1 MEFVRNMERR
11 RLIKP
16 QDILATLQSIPE
28 DESESELQEHVFDS
42 DSDEDF
48 IPQNI
53 SSESEDSEGTNPE
66 DIPSTS
72 TGDRAHAVMLPRDHP
87 PGRGQ
92 KKSAKRPRNER
103 TTDNDGGEGNAT
115 TNTREGESEGIL
127 VSADGIQWKPV
138 EIGEH
143 LPGRRDSQNILRE
156 APGPTGYARRN
167 IIIDSPL
174 SVWRLFFDSYILTHI
189 KNCTLAEA
197 CRNNNLQFTLSDE
210 ELDAFIAIFYA
221 RGISGTNRHSIS
233 SIWCNDWGIPFCK
246 ATMSRD
252 RFVEIMRFL
261 RFDEKSTR
269 SERLQT
275 DKFALFSTVWDRF
288 IENCIA
294 CYKPGPYI
302 TVVEQLFPSKTRCPF
317 TQYMPSK
324 PDKYGHKYWLAV
336 DKRSKYLANGFPY
349 LGKDDTR
356 RAEDRLADHV
366 VMKLLDPFLKK
377 VRNVTTDNYFTS
389 VKLAK
394 QLKSKGT
401 TIVGTL
407 NKIRREVPK
416 EIKSMKEELYN
427 TKVFR
432 NEDNFTL
439 TVYQGKPNKNVVILS
454 SVHPDVVVASD
465 SAKKTPETVKFYNET
480 KYGVDVVDQMARKY
494 TTRTCTRRWPVHAF
508 ENALDFAG
516 INAWIIF
523 KEITHQKM
531 SRKAFLQ
538 TLVRELSGPYVTD
551 REKGSTSQV
560 STCSEVMVQTKFCQI
575 KEKCKK
581 NRSVGNCKTC
591 EQQVQILLSQLE
603 GAASRE
609 VRSWPPTEKKTSDQ
623 ILAKLKDAFEVTSIS
638 EVKMR
643 FFARRQQPATS
654 SEQWTIQHA
663 IRVLVA
669 QQKFSNSK
677 GEICRVR
684 IRDIQP
690 VIIQP
695 SSETMVWCRARLS
708 IENLR
713 LSDSPQTN
721 PARRTTIS
729 ESCSQHSQLSQLSPE
744 DIISSEVTANQHSTQ
759 AAQDSK
765 KVALDPWQ
773 TELNVGDAT
782 TSVER
787 INGVMNIAK
796 QYHQAFN
803 KHPLDF
809 GQLPSDL
816 APGVQV
822 PDTINPFPQTDWVIE
837 HRRCMAEAKEIV
849 DSRMEEARRRQQE
862 DYNQHAHAKPL
873 QIGDRVWLR
882 NNHRTGKLDLLW
894 EVELYTI
901 AAIPFPSSDVYEKS
915 KIGWKRQTVHRNG
928 LKLCL
933 KYGHLHQ
940 MPRDSIPTM
949 FLNISHVHILRFTL
963 QLFAEDFFS

>member
-1 MEFVRNMERR
+1 MFRWIDHLKEHLSMGTPREDILAFLLLLQKATGFLAESVRVAARSSVLSNSRRPQTRKNLCSSQNVSERVPFDLLNNNPLSTKGNESQAGGVIQKDDAMMTSKRKSGLALLPEYERYLSSCGHIYSNPTKSNTEDKNLKGQGNSESISLAEEKLDGTLNNLSLEGSLILPRIINLLHQGPIYHPDPGSLCLAARLLISQFFKLKASQIESLGPSRRVVSSRELYRIMEFVRNMERR

-174 SVWRLFFDSYILTHI
+174 SAWRLFFDSYILTHI

-221 RGISGTNRHSIS
+221 RGISGTNIHSIS

-261 RFDEKSTR
+261 RFYEKSTR

-302 TVVEQLFPSKTRCPF
+302 TVDEQLFPSKTRCPF

-377 VRNVTTDNYFTS
+377 GRNVTTDNYFTS

-465 SAKKTPETVKFYNET
+465 SGKKTPETVKFYNET

-560 STCSEVMVQTKFCQI
+560 STCSEVMVQTKNLPDQR
-575 KEKCKK
+575 KVQEK
-581 NRSVGNCKTC
+581 
-591 EQQVQILLSQLE
+591 
-603 GAASRE
+603 
-609 VRSWPPTEKKTSDQ
+609 
-623 ILAKLKDAFEVTSIS
+623 
-638 EVKMR
+638 
-643 FFARRQQPATS
+643 
-654 SEQWTIQHA
+654 
-663 IRVLVA
+663 
-669 QQKFSNSK
+669 
-677 GEICRVR
+677 
-684 IRDIQP
+684 
-690 VIIQP
+690 
-695 SSETMVWCRARLS
+695 
-708 IENLR
+708 
-713 LSDSPQTN
+713 
-721 PARRTTIS
+721 
-729 ESCSQHSQLSQLSPE
+729 
-744 DIISSEVTANQHSTQ
+744 
-759 AAQDSK
+759 
-765 KVALDPWQ
+765 
-773 TELNVGDAT
+773 
-782 TSVER
+782 
-787 INGVMNIAK
+787 
-796 QYHQAFN
+796 
-803 KHPLDF
+803 
-809 GQLPSDL
+809 
-816 APGVQV
+816 
-822 PDTINPFPQTDWVIE
+822 
-837 HRRCMAEAKEIV
+837 
-849 DSRMEEARRRQQE
+849 
-862 DYNQHAHAKPL
+862 
-873 QIGDRVWLR
+873 
-882 NNHRTGKLDLLW
+882 
-894 EVELYTI
+894 
-901 AAIPFPSSDVYEKS
+901 
-915 KIGWKRQTVHRNG
+915 
-928 LKLCL
+928 
-933 KYGHLHQ
+933 
-940 MPRDSIPTM
+940 
-949 FLNISHVHILRFTL
+949 
-963 QLFAEDFFS
+963 

>member
-28 DESESELQEHVFDS
+28 DETESELQEHVFDS

-174 SVWRLFFDSYILTHI
+174 SAWRLFFDSYILTHI

-210 ELDAFIAIFYA
+210 ELDAFIAIFYD

-302 TVVEQLFPSKTRCPF
+302 TVDEQLFPSKTRCPF

-356 RAEDRLADHV
+356 RAEDHLADHV

-377 VRNVTTDNYFTS
+377 GRNVTTDNYFTS

-416 EIKSMKEELYN
+416 EIKSMKEELFKN
-427 TKVFR
+427 FKDLFLLWSRERGCMGAVNISVARIVCLHTIADPEGTKHCVSQILKALATGMEAETTLQENRDLEEDFNPSKISESLLLSKDNNSLALAWKAGACVDQPKKNPSSKVNIKIKEDPPVFSHGYCEWKSDCSSVAISVPFYGIFECSQISSNFSMDR
-432 NEDNFTL
+432 GLKMGWLPHTKDNVRFKRFQSSKKGTALKTEALDPVGDVQEDAAAAPPGARNNPKKRSKSGATSIGIEGAEKLNGEKATSATFLDLKISIHGERILTDLYRKPTATNNLLSFSSFHPFHTRQGVPVGQFLRARRKCIQNEDFCHQAKDL
-439 TVYQGKPNKNVVILS
+439 THCFRTRGFP
-454 SVHPDVVVASD
+454 
-465 SAKKTPETVKFYNET
+465 KK
-480 KYGVDVVDQMARKY
+480 DD
-494 TTRTCTRRWPVHAF
+494 
-508 ENALDFAG
+508 
-516 INAWIIF
+516 
-523 KEITHQKM
+523 
-531 SRKAFLQ
+531 LQ
-538 TLVRELSGPYVTD
+538 SL
-551 REKGSTSQV
+551 STSQN
-560 STCSEVMVQTKFCQI
+560 SDT
-575 KEKCKK
+575 
-581 NRSVGNCKTC
+581 GDPPY
-591 EQQVQILLSQLE
+591 SQE
-603 GAASRE
+603 
-609 VRSWPPTEKKTSDQ
+609 
-623 ILAKLKDAFEVTSIS
+623 
-638 EVKMR
+638 
-643 FFARRQQPATS
+643 
-654 SEQWTIQHA
+654 
-663 IRVLVA
+663 
-669 QQKFSNSK
+669 
-677 GEICRVR
+677 
-684 IRDIQP
+684 
-690 VIIQP
+690 
-695 SSETMVWCRARLS
+695 
-708 IENLR
+708 
-713 LSDSPQTN
+713 
-721 PARRTTIS
+721 
-729 ESCSQHSQLSQLSPE
+729 
-744 DIISSEVTANQHSTQ
+744 
-759 AAQDSK
+759 
-765 KVALDPWQ
+765 
-773 TELNVGDAT
+773 
-782 TSVER
+782 
-787 INGVMNIAK
+787 
-796 QYHQAFN
+796 
-803 KHPLDF
+803 
-809 GQLPSDL
+809 
-816 APGVQV
+816 
-822 PDTINPFPQTDWVIE
+822 
-837 HRRCMAEAKEIV
+837 
-849 DSRMEEARRRQQE
+849 
-862 DYNQHAHAKPL
+862 
-873 QIGDRVWLR
+873 
-882 NNHRTGKLDLLW
+882 
-894 EVELYTI
+894 
-901 AAIPFPSSDVYEKS
+901 
-915 KIGWKRQTVHRNG
+915 
-928 LKLCL
+928 
-933 KYGHLHQ
+933 
-940 MPRDSIPTM
+940 
-949 FLNISHVHILRFTL
+949 
-963 QLFAEDFFS
+963 

>member
-143 LPGRRDSQNILRE
+143 LPGRRASQNILRE

-174 SVWRLFFDSYILTHI
+174 SAWRLFFDSYILTHI

-302 TVVEQLFPSKTRCPF
+302 TVDEQLFPSKTRCPF

-377 VRNVTTDNYFTS
+377 GRNVTTDNYFTS

-394 QLKSKGT
+394 QLKTKGT

-407 NKIRREVPK
+407 NKTRREVPK
-416 EIKSMKEELYN
+416 EIKSMKEELQL
-427 TKVFR
+427 
-432 NEDNFTL
+432 EDYSFYSLMETIEANAFSSRIVDILRSYEETNGFLVKLREELHQTRILHNNAFQTNSSFT
-439 TVYQGKPNKNVVILS
+439 
-454 SVHPDVVVASD
+454 VAQ
-465 SAKKTPETVKFYNET
+465 VKQ
-480 KYGVDVVDQMARKY
+480 VMARIAELEAHQEVIVKNAGPFLEKFPNEKRFLVKKGL
-494 TTRTCTRRWPVHAF
+494 TPQRHGEVCTEGLFGRV
-508 ENALDFAG
+508 
-516 INAWIIF
+516 
-523 KEITHQKM
+523 
-531 SRKAFLQ
+531 FL
-538 TLVRELSGPYVTD
+538 LSVSVLSGGALPNVE
-551 REKGSTSQV
+551 EKGQGSEGVTRGSQQVVSETQEEEVSAGLCPEQVARPESSTS
-560 STCSEVMVQTKFCQI
+560 
-575 KEKCKK
+575 
-581 NRSVGNCKTC
+581 
-591 EQQVQILLSQLE
+591 
-603 GAASRE
+603 
-609 VRSWPPTEKKTSDQ
+609 
-623 ILAKLKDAFEVTSIS
+623 
-638 EVKMR
+638 
-643 FFARRQQPATS
+643 
-654 SEQWTIQHA
+654 
-663 IRVLVA
+663 
-669 QQKFSNSK
+669 
-677 GEICRVR
+677 
-684 IRDIQP
+684 
-690 VIIQP
+690 
-695 SSETMVWCRARLS
+695 
-708 IENLR
+708 
-713 LSDSPQTN
+713 
-721 PARRTTIS
+721 
-729 ESCSQHSQLSQLSPE
+729 
-744 DIISSEVTANQHSTQ
+744 
-759 AAQDSK
+759 
-765 KVALDPWQ
+765 
-773 TELNVGDAT
+773 
-782 TSVER
+782 
-787 INGVMNIAK
+787 
-796 QYHQAFN
+796 
-803 KHPLDF
+803 
-809 GQLPSDL
+809 
-816 APGVQV
+816 
-822 PDTINPFPQTDWVIE
+822 
-837 HRRCMAEAKEIV
+837 
-849 DSRMEEARRRQQE
+849 
-862 DYNQHAHAKPL
+862 
-873 QIGDRVWLR
+873 
-882 NNHRTGKLDLLW
+882 
-894 EVELYTI
+894 
-901 AAIPFPSSDVYEKS
+901 
-915 KIGWKRQTVHRNG
+915 
-928 LKLCL
+928 
-933 KYGHLHQ
+933 
-940 MPRDSIPTM
+940 
-949 FLNISHVHILRFTL
+949 
-963 QLFAEDFFS
+963 

>member
-156 APGPTGYARRN
+156 APGPTRYARRN

-174 SVWRLFFDSYILTHI
+174 SAWRLFFDSYILTHI

-246 ATMSRD
+246 ATMFRD

-275 DKFALFSTVWDRF
+275 DKFALFSIVWDRF

-302 TVVEQLFPSKTRCPF
+302 TVDEQLFPSKTRCPF

-377 VRNVTTDNYFTS
+377 GRNVTTDNYFTS

-494 TTRTCTRRWPVHAF
+494 TTRTCTRGWPVHAF

-591 EQQVQILLSQLE
+591 GKSLCGQCTAINQRQCLKCETPNENNASILYEKAAHRHLCRSLVSVISSPKSDMHNWHITQRSMVEPVDIDQTTSITVLCSALGKADRGTTVQNLVNGVVDIGRVIHRKQGRRTAIE
-603 GAASRE
+603 GRE
-609 VRSWPPTEKKTSDQ
+609 EALDQDQRCPSDQ
-623 ILAKLKDAFEVTSIS
+623 
-638 EVKMR
+638 
-643 FFARRQQPATS
+643 
-654 SEQWTIQHA
+654 
-663 IRVLVA
+663 
-669 QQKFSNSK
+669 
-677 GEICRVR
+677 
-684 IRDIQP
+684 
-690 VIIQP
+690 
-695 SSETMVWCRARLS
+695 
-708 IENLR
+708 
-713 LSDSPQTN
+713 
-721 PARRTTIS
+721 TT
-729 ESCSQHSQLSQLSPE
+729 
-744 DIISSEVTANQHSTQ
+744 
-759 AAQDSK
+759 
-765 KVALDPWQ
+765 
-773 TELNVGDAT
+773 
-782 TSVER
+782 
-787 INGVMNIAK
+787 
-796 QYHQAFN
+796 
-803 KHPLDF
+803 
-809 GQLPSDL
+809 
-816 APGVQV
+816 
-822 PDTINPFPQTDWVIE
+822 PFKYFVYE
-837 HRRCMAEAKEIV
+837 
-849 DSRMEEARRRQQE
+849 
-862 DYNQHAHAKPL
+862 
-873 QIGDRVWLR
+873 
-882 NNHRTGKLDLLW
+882 
-894 EVELYTI
+894 
-901 AAIPFPSSDVYEKS
+901 SSDT
-915 KIGWKRQTVHRNG
+915 TV
-928 LKLCL
+928 
-933 KYGHLHQ
+933 
-940 MPRDSIPTM
+940 
-949 FLNISHVHILRFTL
+949 
-963 QLFAEDFFS
+963 

>member
-1 MEFVRNMERR
+1 MISAGRGRSRELYRIMEFVRNMERR

-174 SVWRLFFDSYILTHI
+174 SAWRLFFDSYILTHI

-302 TVVEQLFPSKTRCPF
+302 TVDEQLFPSKTRCPF

-377 VRNVTTDNYFTS
+377 GRNVTTDNYFTS

-401 TIVGTL
+401 TIVRTL

-591 EQQVQILLSQLE
+591 GKSLCGQCTAINQ
-603 GAASRE
+603 
-609 VRSWPPTEKKTSDQ
+609 
-623 ILAKLKDAFEVTSIS
+623 
-638 EVKMR
+638 R
-643 FFARRQQPATS
+643 F
-654 SEQWTIQHA
+654 
-663 IRVLVA
+663 V
-669 QQKFSNSK
+669 N
-677 GEICRVR
+677 
-684 IRDIQP
+684 
-690 VIIQP
+690 
-695 SSETMVWCRARLS
+695 
-708 IENLR
+708 
-713 LSDSPQTN
+713 
-721 PARRTTIS
+721 
-729 ESCSQHSQLSQLSPE
+729 
-744 DIISSEVTANQHSTQ
+744 
-759 AAQDSK
+759 
-765 KVALDPWQ
+765 
-773 TELNVGDAT
+773 ELN
-782 TSVER
+782 
-787 INGVMNIAK
+787 NNI
-796 QYHQAFN
+796 
-803 KHPLDF
+803 
-809 GQLPSDL
+809 
-816 APGVQV
+816 
-822 PDTINPFPQTDWVIE
+822 
-837 HRRCMAEAKEIV
+837 
-849 DSRMEEARRRQQE
+849 
-862 DYNQHAHAKPL
+862 
-873 QIGDRVWLR
+873 IG
-882 NNHRTGKLDLLW
+882 
-894 EVELYTI
+894 
-901 AAIPFPSSDVYEKS
+901 
-915 KIGWKRQTVHRNG
+915 
-928 LKLCL
+928 
-933 KYGHLHQ
+933 
-940 MPRDSIPTM
+940 
-949 FLNISHVHILRFTL
+949 LRFTSEIHPVSINFLDVNIEKDGASHL
-963 QLFAEDFFS
+963 QTRIFRKPTATNNLLSWDSHHPLTLRRGIPKGQYLRVRRNCSSPELFNTHLRHLRNRFIERGYPIKTLSEAFENAASSNRSDLLRPRCDRGGDPLMRVIGNFDNCFTEDRCRAQRSNSSSSS

>member
-11 RLIKP
+11 HLIKP

-53 SSESEDSEGTNPE
+53 SSESEDSERTNPE

-174 SVWRLFFDSYILTHI
+174 SAWRLFFDSYILTHI

-221 RGISGTNRHSIS
+221 RGISGTNRYSIS

-302 TVVEQLFPSKTRCPF
+302 TVEEQLFPSKTRCPF

-377 VRNVTTDNYFTS
+377 GRNVTTDNYFTS

-591 EQQVQILLSQLE
+591 GNLNFEQRKALDELKKLDSVVIKQADKRRNIVLWPNEMYEKEAFCQLKNTKCSKKLTYNPLTSLHSALQENLNEALE
-603 GAASRE
+603 GNIITRE
-609 VRSWPPTEKKTSDQ
+609 QRDFLHGTAMGVAFAPSYANLIRGLWEREIFLFNPKKNIDKVLLWLRFIDDIFVIWQGSEEDLRSFIDDLNKNSQNIILSSKYDQVSMDFLDLSIYNGKDNTLQTQVYRKPTAVNS
-623 ILAKLKDAFEVTSIS
+623 LL
-638 EVKMR
+638 
-643 FFARRQQPATS
+643 FADS
-654 SEQWTIQHA
+654 SHPKP
-663 IRVLVA
+663 LV
-669 QQKFSNSK
+669 NNIPT
-677 GEICRVR
+677 GEFVR
-684 IRDIQP
+684 IRRNC
-690 VIIQP
+690 
-695 SSETMVWCRARLS
+695 SEEETFHEQSKELFQRFRQRGYSRRVLLKAYRRAC
-708 IENLR
+708 N
-713 LSDSPQTN
+713 
-721 PARRTTIS
+721 
-729 ESCSQHSQLSQLSPE
+729 
-744 DIISSEVTANQHSTQ
+744 
-759 AAQDSK
+759 
-765 KVALDPWQ
+765 
-773 TELNVGDAT
+773 
-782 TSVER
+782 TSR
-787 INGVMNIAK
+787 I
-796 QYHQAFN
+796 
-803 KHPLDF
+803 
-809 GQLPSDL
+809 
-816 APGVQV
+816 
-822 PDTINPFPQTDWVIE
+822 
-837 HRRCMAEAKEIV
+837 
-849 DSRMEEARRRQQE
+849 
-862 DYNQHAHAKPL
+862 
-873 QIGDRVWLR
+873 
-882 NNHRTGKLDLLW
+882 DLLKPR
-894 EVELYTI
+894 L
-901 AAIPFPSSDVYEKS
+901 
-915 KIGWKRQTVHRNG
+915 
-928 LKLCL
+928 
-933 KYGHLHQ
+933 GHQ
-940 MPRDSIPTM
+940 DNQQVSFI
-949 FLNISHVHILRFTL
+949 I
-963 QLFAEDFFS
+963 

>member
-1 MEFVRNMERR
+1 MDIINEAQTPEHRNEPKIHYSFFKEYVKRKQMRPQHWPIRSGMEIHCTLRGCPTLGFKSVVTFPHASGTGTGEFSKLAVHILGKLHKEGSKMSKSNGKLELSPGEAFVMHIFWYKTSLFHTERNTKNKMKAKELTMSKCFCVVARDTTNYGICEEYGEKT
-11 RLIKP
+11 LIKP

-72 TGDRAHAVMLPRDHP
+72 TGDQAHAVMLHRDHP

-174 SVWRLFFDSYILTHI
+174 SAWRLFFDSYILTHI

-197 CRNNNLQFTLSDE
+197 CRNNNLQFTLSYE

-302 TVVEQLFPSKTRCPF
+302 TVDEQLFPSKTRCPF

-377 VRNVTTDNYFTS
+377 GRNVTTDNYFTS

-439 TVYQGKPNKNVVILS
+439 TVYQGKPKKMLS
-454 SVHPDVVVASD
+454 
-465 SAKKTPETVKFYNET
+465 F
-480 KYGVDVVDQMARKY
+480 
-494 TTRTCTRRWPVHAF
+494 
-508 ENALDFAG
+508 
-516 INAWIIF
+516 
-523 KEITHQKM
+523 
-531 SRKAFLQ
+531 
-538 TLVRELSGPYVTD
+538 
-551 REKGSTSQV
+551 
-560 STCSEVMVQTKFCQI
+560 
-575 KEKCKK
+575 
-581 NRSVGNCKTC
+581 
-591 EQQVQILLSQLE
+591 
-603 GAASRE
+603 
-609 VRSWPPTEKKTSDQ
+609 
-623 ILAKLKDAFEVTSIS
+623 
-638 EVKMR
+638 
-643 FFARRQQPATS
+643 
-654 SEQWTIQHA
+654 
-663 IRVLVA
+663 
-669 QQKFSNSK
+669 
-677 GEICRVR
+677 
-684 IRDIQP
+684 
-690 VIIQP
+690 
-695 SSETMVWCRARLS
+695 
-708 IENLR
+708 
-713 LSDSPQTN
+713 
-721 PARRTTIS
+721 
-729 ESCSQHSQLSQLSPE
+729 
-744 DIISSEVTANQHSTQ
+744 
-759 AAQDSK
+759 
-765 KVALDPWQ
+765 
-773 TELNVGDAT
+773 
-782 TSVER
+782 
-787 INGVMNIAK
+787 
-796 QYHQAFN
+796 
-803 KHPLDF
+803 
-809 GQLPSDL
+809 
-816 APGVQV
+816 
-822 PDTINPFPQTDWVIE
+822 
-837 HRRCMAEAKEIV
+837 
-849 DSRMEEARRRQQE
+849 
-862 DYNQHAHAKPL
+862 
-873 QIGDRVWLR
+873 
-882 NNHRTGKLDLLW
+882 
-894 EVELYTI
+894 
-901 AAIPFPSSDVYEKS
+901 
-915 KIGWKRQTVHRNG
+915 
-928 LKLCL
+928 
-933 KYGHLHQ
+933 
-940 MPRDSIPTM
+940 
-949 FLNISHVHILRFTL
+949 
-963 QLFAEDFFS
+963 

>member
-103 TTDNDGGEGNAT
+103 TTDSDGGEGNAT

-167 IIIDSPL
+167 IIIDNPL
-174 SVWRLFFDSYILTHI
+174 SAWRLFFDSYILTHI

-302 TVVEQLFPSKTRCPF
+302 TVDEQLFPSKTRCPF

-336 DKRSKYLANGFPY
+336 DKRSKYL
-349 LGKDDTR
+349 
-356 RAEDRLADHV
+356 DRLADHV

-377 VRNVTTDNYFTS
+377 ECIGSAFS
-389 VKLAK
+389 FF
-394 QLKSKGT
+394 SKDILFLLFFGKHF
-401 TIVGTL
+401 ISCWQGGRSRAAGSRV
-407 NKIRREVPK
+407 
-416 EIKSMKEELYN
+416 EE
-427 TKVFR
+427 
-432 NEDNFTL
+432 
-439 TVYQGKPNKNVVILS
+439 
-454 SVHPDVVVASD
+454 
-465 SAKKTPETVKFYNET
+465 
-480 KYGVDVVDQMARKY
+480 
-494 TTRTCTRRWPVHAF
+494 
-508 ENALDFAG
+508 
-516 INAWIIF
+516 
-523 KEITHQKM
+523 
-531 SRKAFLQ
+531 
-538 TLVRELSGPYVTD
+538 
-551 REKGSTSQV
+551 
-560 STCSEVMVQTKFCQI
+560 
-575 KEKCKK
+575 
-581 NRSVGNCKTC
+581 
-591 EQQVQILLSQLE
+591 
-603 GAASRE
+603 
-609 VRSWPPTEKKTSDQ
+609 
-623 ILAKLKDAFEVTSIS
+623 
-638 EVKMR
+638 
-643 FFARRQQPATS
+643 
-654 SEQWTIQHA
+654 
-663 IRVLVA
+663 
-669 QQKFSNSK
+669 
-677 GEICRVR
+677 
-684 IRDIQP
+684 
-690 VIIQP
+690 
-695 SSETMVWCRARLS
+695 
-708 IENLR
+708 
-713 LSDSPQTN
+713 
-721 PARRTTIS
+721 
-729 ESCSQHSQLSQLSPE
+729 
-744 DIISSEVTANQHSTQ
+744 
-759 AAQDSK
+759 
-765 KVALDPWQ
+765 
-773 TELNVGDAT
+773 
-782 TSVER
+782 
-787 INGVMNIAK
+787 
-796 QYHQAFN
+796 
-803 KHPLDF
+803 
-809 GQLPSDL
+809 
-816 APGVQV
+816 
-822 PDTINPFPQTDWVIE
+822 
-837 HRRCMAEAKEIV
+837 
-849 DSRMEEARRRQQE
+849 
-862 DYNQHAHAKPL
+862 
-873 QIGDRVWLR
+873 
-882 NNHRTGKLDLLW
+882 
-894 EVELYTI
+894 EVELGCQGLCTNPLQNPAVMHEGIVQGLQQNLSQNQNRFFLLHVTI
-901 AAIPFPSSDVYEKS
+901 PKGSPKIRLRCTTKNCRIQRLVKEILWEKPTLCVMPRA
-915 KIGWKRQTVHRNG
+915 GPQGRHLTQG
-928 LKLCL
+928 LKKKNHKRESPC
-933 KYGHLHQ
+933 HASPPQDLH
-940 MPRDSIPTM
+940 
-949 FLNISHVHILRFTL
+949 
-963 QLFAEDFFS
+963 

>member
-1 MEFVRNMERR
+1 MDVEFANETVTPTHREMVDKVAAELKNSNPPNTMDYLQIDPQSIQSRAFIPSVDAEEFGYPPPTSTPDPPATRQRSTAVSDQPPPHIAAAVTAGWCFSKILAGDSILDSNFTFSSAEETENRRRHTSSEDSYSRELYRIMEFVRNMERR

-174 SVWRLFFDSYILTHI
+174 SAWRLFFDSYILTHI

-302 TVVEQLFPSKTRCPF
+302 TVDEQLFPSKTRCPF

-377 VRNVTTDNYFTS
+377 GRNVTTDNYFTK

-427 TKVFR
+427 T
-432 NEDNFTL
+432 
-439 TVYQGKPNKNVVILS
+439 
-454 SVHPDVVVASD
+454 
-465 SAKKTPETVKFYNET
+465 
-480 KYGVDVVDQMARKY
+480 
-494 TTRTCTRRWPVHAF
+494 
-508 ENALDFAG
+508 
-516 INAWIIF
+516 
-523 KEITHQKM
+523 
-531 SRKAFLQ
+531 
-538 TLVRELSGPYVTD
+538 
-551 REKGSTSQV
+551 
-560 STCSEVMVQTKFCQI
+560 
-575 KEKCKK
+575 
-581 NRSVGNCKTC
+581 
-591 EQQVQILLSQLE
+591 
-603 GAASRE
+603 
-609 VRSWPPTEKKTSDQ
+609 
-623 ILAKLKDAFEVTSIS
+623 
-638 EVKMR
+638 
-643 FFARRQQPATS
+643 
-654 SEQWTIQHA
+654 
-663 IRVLVA
+663 
-669 QQKFSNSK
+669 
-677 GEICRVR
+677 
-684 IRDIQP
+684 
-690 VIIQP
+690 
-695 SSETMVWCRARLS
+695 
-708 IENLR
+708 
-713 LSDSPQTN
+713 
-721 PARRTTIS
+721 
-729 ESCSQHSQLSQLSPE
+729 
-744 DIISSEVTANQHSTQ
+744 
-759 AAQDSK
+759 
-765 KVALDPWQ
+765 
-773 TELNVGDAT
+773 
-782 TSVER
+782 SVE
-787 INGVMNIAK
+787 
-796 QYHQAFN
+796 
-803 KHPLDF
+803 P
-809 GQLPSDL
+809 P
-816 APGVQV
+816 P
-822 PDTINPFPQTDWVIE
+822 
-837 HRRCMAEAKEIV
+837 
-849 DSRMEEARRRQQE
+849 
-862 DYNQHAHAKPL
+862 
-873 QIGDRVWLR
+873 
-882 NNHRTGKLDLLW
+882 
-894 EVELYTI
+894 
-901 AAIPFPSSDVYEKS
+901 
-915 KIGWKRQTVHRNG
+915 
-928 LKLCL
+928 
-933 KYGHLHQ
+933 
-940 MPRDSIPTM
+940 
-949 FLNISHVHILRFTL
+949 
-963 QLFAEDFFS
+963 

>member
-174 SVWRLFFDSYILTHI
+174 SAWRLFFDSYILTHI

-302 TVVEQLFPSKTRCPF
+302 TVDEQLFPSKTRCPF

-377 VRNVTTDNYFTS
+377 GRNVTTDNYFTS

-401 TIVGTL
+401 AIVGTL

-591 EQQVQILLSQLE
+591 GKRRPYLRNGEGQKQKNNISGFRRTVTFTPAVIFHPLSSLFSQVAKAVKSIPSRKFAPKFVRPYTIIRIINLVTVKLQLPVNNTFHVSLLKNFEGTSDPQDSIEVDLEEDQEYEVERVLKSTSAQPLSTPLQSSGAALVFRSLLQSSALRFHSEICSNPVFRSPLRSELHESTQVWSSGVRDAPFRSLHCSYLQESGPVFRIHFGLIFKSLLLSLGVHSGLVFRSLLE
-603 GAASRE
+603 SLGVHYGLVFR
-609 VRSWPPTEKKTSDQ
+609 
-623 ILAKLKDAFEVTSIS
+623 
-638 EVKMR
+638 
-643 FFARRQQPATS
+643 
-654 SEQWTIQHA
+654 IQH
-663 IRVLVA
+663 
-669 QQKFSNSK
+669 Q
-677 GEICRVR
+677 
-684 IRDIQP
+684 
-690 VIIQP
+690 
-695 SSETMVWCRARLS
+695 SSHL
-708 IENLR
+708 
-713 LSDSPQTN
+713 
-721 PARRTTIS
+721 
-729 ESCSQHSQLSQLSPE
+729 ESTPFWSPE
-744 DIISSEVTANQHSTQ
+744 VCSS
-759 AAQDSK
+759 
-765 KVALDPWQ
+765 L
-773 TELNVGDAT
+773 
-782 TSVER
+782 
-787 INGVMNIAK
+787 
-796 QYHQAFN
+796 
-803 KHPLDF
+803 
-809 GQLPSDL
+809 
-816 APGVQV
+816 
-822 PDTINPFPQTDWVIE
+822 
-837 HRRCMAEAKEIV
+837 
-849 DSRMEEARRRQQE
+849 
-862 DYNQHAHAKPL
+862 
-873 QIGDRVWLR
+873 
-882 NNHRTGKLDLLW
+882 
-894 EVELYTI
+894 
-901 AAIPFPSSDVYEKS
+901 
-915 KIGWKRQTVHRNG
+915 
-928 LKLCL
+928 
-933 KYGHLHQ
+933 
-940 MPRDSIPTM
+940 
-949 FLNISHVHILRFTL
+949 
-963 QLFAEDFFS
+963 

>member
-1 MEFVRNMERR
+1 MSRDQRDFSSNAVYHWRKPTTQPPRTQRTSSVTSLSSLSESSGMSSSSITTRSGLSLKRTRDTNFHTYRRRPYKQTFLGNGDNKVINLSKHKLTDTDLTLLSKGLSFSPKSRFDVFTAVKDLHLFARSLMFKKCFYYDHLHTLFPTEKEQIAIRTLEELAIEHNTEERVHHLYLRFVNHLLMGVGYAVAGHDGLMPQVNFCDGNLLHLVDGLFHTWRYFSIPGGRLVHVRKKLTAPRRQMNRNRDLASNIAIDNPVEIQGNCRELYRIMEFVRNMERR

-174 SVWRLFFDSYILTHI
+174 SAWHLFFDSYILTHI

-288 IENCIA
+288 IDYCIA

-302 TVVEQLFPSKTRCPF
+302 TVDEQLFPSKTRCPF

-377 VRNVTTDNYFTS
+377 GRNVTTDNYFTS

-439 TVYQGKPNKNVVILS
+439 TVYQGKPNKNDPLS
-454 SVHPDVVVASD
+454 FDPAVRAEIPNNMHHDLV
-465 SAKKTPETVKFYNET
+465 F
-480 KYGVDVVDQMARKY
+480 
-494 TTRTCTRRWPVHAF
+494 TCAEPSRDPSEPKVLAQCERPR
-508 ENALDFAG
+508 DFSL
-516 INAWIIF
+516 I
-523 KEITHQKM
+523 
-531 SRKAFLQ
+531 
-538 TLVRELSGPYVTD
+538 
-551 REKGSTSQV
+551 
-560 STCSEVMVQTKFCQI
+560 
-575 KEKCKK
+575 
-581 NRSVGNCKTC
+581 VGN
-591 EQQVQILLSQLE
+591 
-603 GAASRE
+603 
-609 VRSWPPTEKKTSDQ
+609 
-623 ILAKLKDAFEVTSIS
+623 
-638 EVKMR
+638 
-643 FFARRQQPATS
+643 
-654 SEQWTIQHA
+654 
-663 IRVLVA
+663 
-669 QQKFSNSK
+669 
-677 GEICRVR
+677 
-684 IRDIQP
+684 
-690 VIIQP
+690 
-695 SSETMVWCRARLS
+695 
-708 IENLR
+708 
-713 LSDSPQTN
+713 
-721 PARRTTIS
+721 
-729 ESCSQHSQLSQLSPE
+729 
-744 DIISSEVTANQHSTQ
+744 
-759 AAQDSK
+759 
-765 KVALDPWQ
+765 
-773 TELNVGDAT
+773 
-782 TSVER
+782 
-787 INGVMNIAK
+787 
-796 QYHQAFN
+796 
-803 KHPLDF
+803 
-809 GQLPSDL
+809 
-816 APGVQV
+816 
-822 PDTINPFPQTDWVIE
+822 
-837 HRRCMAEAKEIV
+837 RRCY
-849 DSRMEEARRRQQE
+849 E
-862 DYNQHAHAKPL
+862 DQK
-873 QIGDRVWLR
+873 GD
-882 NNHRTGKLDLLW
+882 G
-894 EVELYTI
+894 
-901 AAIPFPSSDVYEKS
+901 EKQRGQRH
-915 KIGWKRQTVHRNG
+915 KQ
-928 LKLCL
+928 
-933 KYGHLHQ
+933 
-940 MPRDSIPTM
+940 
-949 FLNISHVHILRFTL
+949 
-963 QLFAEDFFS
+963 

>member
-48 IPQNI
+48 IPLNI
-53 SSESEDSEGTNPE
+53 SSESEDSERTNPE

-174 SVWRLFFDSYILTHI
+174 SAWRLFFDSYILTHI

-302 TVVEQLFPSKTRCPF
+302 TVDEQLFPSKTRCPF

-356 RAEDRLADHV
+356 RAEDRFADHV

-377 VRNVTTDNYFTS
+377 GRNVTTDNYFTS

-454 SVHPDVVVASD
+454 SVHPDVVVPSD
-465 SAKKTPETVKFYNET
+465 SAKKTPETTLRIRTLRDTARRSDSMFPTPDHEILRPSDYPPKEKKRRFRGTRAGRSTQKNRDKYKKPCQSTYTDDIGSQTVRTICKPPTKEPNRIFNLSKYPLDEVEQKVLTKGLNFCPSQETNHFDRFVDLNKFVRRVTLTRYFELKKKNAEKPTTKTTSDLIIPPDNSMELDKNIHLEIKTHSNLNPVHHRGSYIETFLALVNEDFRTLDSTKFSKNQLTIKNRDNINKKGAFQMRRPNITKRERIAITKLKNNGDIIIREADKGGGVVVQDRETYIKEAYNILSDT
-480 KYGVDVVDQMARKY
+480 KYYERLEVDPSKDFTREYHDLINYAYTAACKEVYFWRTPTMRK
-494 TTRTCTRRWPVHAF
+494 VEEDLH
-508 ENALDFAG
+508 
-516 INAWIIF
+516 I
-523 KEITHQKM
+523 
-531 SRKAFLQ
+531 
-538 TLVRELSGPYVTD
+538 
-551 REKGSTSQV
+551 
-560 STCSEVMVQTKFCQI
+560 KFPLC
-575 KEKCKK
+575 
-581 NRSVGNCKTC
+581 GTY
-591 EQQVQILLSQLE
+591 
-603 GAASRE
+603 
-609 VRSWPPTEKKTSDQ
+609 
-623 ILAKLKDAFEVTSIS
+623 
-638 EVKMR
+638 
-643 FFARRQQPATS
+643 
-654 SEQWTIQHA
+654 
-663 IRVLVA
+663 
-669 QQKFSNSK
+669 
-677 GEICRVR
+677 
-684 IRDIQP
+684 
-690 VIIQP
+690 P
-695 SSETMVWCRARLS
+695 SSAQEVCYL
-708 IENLR
+708 I
-713 LSDSPQTN
+713 
-721 PARRTTIS
+721 
-729 ESCSQHSQLSQLSPE
+729 LSP
-744 DIISSEVTANQHSTQ
+744 
-759 AAQDSK
+759 
-765 KVALDPWQ
+765 
-773 TELNVGDAT
+773 
-782 TSVER
+782 
-787 INGVMNIAK
+787 
-796 QYHQAFN
+796 
-803 KHPLDF
+803 
-809 GQLPSDL
+809 
-816 APGVQV
+816 
-822 PDTINPFPQTDWVIE
+822 
-837 HRRCMAEAKEIV
+837 C
-849 DSRMEEARRRQQE
+849 
-862 DYNQHAHAKPL
+862 
-873 QIGDRVWLR
+873 
-882 NNHRTGKLDLLW
+882 
-894 EVELYTI
+894 
-901 AAIPFPSSDVYEKS
+901 
-915 KIGWKRQTVHRNG
+915 
-928 LKLCL
+928 
-933 KYGHLHQ
+933 
-940 MPRDSIPTM
+940 
-949 FLNISHVHILRFTL
+949 
-963 QLFAEDFFS
+963 